1 MEVQENTLRMQ
12 FTQAELEKNYYD
24 IIQTIMDIVDVKDF
38 DIKIDGDNNEIIYLK
53 SDFNNL
59 SKNARKN
66 IAKRMHYVDKKKS
79 RRAINTFF
87 LVLRRLGVIDAN
99 VRVTLGKKELEIQ
112 RKRRVW
118 NIMRKK
124 AEQAL
129 NEYKEEKGDFY
140 KQRLA

>member
-1 MEVQENTLRMQ
+1 MEVQEKTLRMQ
-12 FTQAELEKNYYD
+12 FTEVELEMNYYNT
-24 IIQTIMDIVDVKDF
+24 IQTIMDVVDNNDF
-38 DIKIDGDNNEIIYLK
+38 EIKIDGEENEMIYLK
-53 SDFNNL
+53 PDFRNL

-66 IAKRMHYVDKKKS
+66 IAKRMHYVDKKRS

-87 LVLRRLGVIDAN
+87 LVLRRLGVIPQN

-129 NEYKEEKGDFY
+129 NEYKEEKGNFY
-140 KQRLA
+140 KKRLV